1 MNQENREINLRVE
14 RVLIDYNKH
23 LSRGKVEQGWDYFLF
38 VCLFVFETELVDR
51 RDKIFVYWI
60 MLV

>member
-23 LSRGKVEQGWDYFLF
+23 LSRVTDELGWDCFVLF
-38 VCLFVFETELVDR
+38 CFFEEELEDGN
-51 RDKIFVYWI
+51 DKIS
-60 MLV
+60 LC

>member
-23 LSRGKVEQGWDYFLF
+23 LSRVTDELGWHCFF
-38 VCLFVFETELVDR
+38 FFFFEEELEDGN
-51 RDKIFVYWI
+51 DKISLCWI

>member
-23 LSRGKVEQGWDYFLF
+23 LSRATDELGWHCFFLF
-38 VCLFVFETELVDR
+38 FVFFEEELEDGN
-51 RDKIFVYWI
+51 DKISVC
-60 MLV
+60 

>member
-23 LSRGKVEQGWDYFLF
+23 LSRATDELGWHCF
-38 VCLFVFETELVDR
+38 FVFFFFWGGGEELVDGN
-51 RDKIFVYWI
+51 DKISVC
-60 MLV
+60 

>member
-23 LSRGKVEQGWDYFLF
+23 LSRATDELGWHCFF
-38 VCLFVFETELVDR
+38 FFGGGGEELVDGN
-51 RDKIFVYWI
+51 DKISVC
-60 MLV
+60 